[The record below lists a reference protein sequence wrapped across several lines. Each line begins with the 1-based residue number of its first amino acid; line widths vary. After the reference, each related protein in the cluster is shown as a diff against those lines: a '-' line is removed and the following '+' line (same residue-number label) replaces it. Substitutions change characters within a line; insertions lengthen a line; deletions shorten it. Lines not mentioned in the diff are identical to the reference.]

1 MISIKMN
8 GGSKMAKKVV
18 RKVKVFLPATS
29 LGSTESLI
37 EHRKLVEGPESNV
50 EDNLIRLSIGIESSE
65 DLISDI
71 EQAINS

>member
-1 MISIKMN
+1 M
-8 GGSKMAKKVV
+8 
-18 RKVKVFLPATS
+18 PATS

-50 EDNLIRLSIGIESSE
+50 EDNLIRLSVGIESVE
-65 DLISDI
+65 DLISDL